1 VGRGRHRPAQHT
13 FTVAILDER
22 GGLHGVGSFA
32 TSDRG
37 LAAALAWLGDIEFDL
52 DRVGV
57 EGSA

>member
-13 FTVAILDER
+13 FTVAILDEP